1 VAVGFTTGSLQ
12 ATGQQG
18 NEYVVTDRMAHDW
31 VEVYFPGWGWLPFD
45 PTPTRSLPPAV
56 GYSTSSVTF
65 NHDAQ
70 QNLPVLGNVGAA
82 SVQANAAITASGANS
97 PHVPRTGQGGRNAHR
112 HGEGSN
118 GLTVVGSAHKAGT
131 SFLMWLLYAT
141 AAVLA
146 LLAGFKLIAVRW
158 RYLRRGPRAQAS
170 AAYHELATFAA
181 DQGVPIGSNLTFE
194 QLATRLK
201 TSFDVDAANFASAAS
216 SARYAPMPA
225 ANRSSGQLRSQ
236 LRLVKRGIRVQLSRR
251 DRFLGALRLRAV
263 LAQTTDVE

>member
-18 NEYVVTDRMAHDW
+18 NEYVVNDRMAHDW
-31 VEVYFPGWGWLPFD
+31 VEVYFPRWGWLPFD

-56 GYSTSSVTF
+56 AYSTSSVTF

-70 QNLPVLGNVGAA
+70 QNLKVLGTSGAA
-82 SVQANAAITASGANS
+82 GAQAATALNSGGGVNS
-97 PHVPRTGQGGRNAHR
+97 PHVLRTGPLNAHH
-112 HGEGSN
+112 HGDSSN
-118 GLTVVGSAHKAGT
+118 GILVVGTARKHGT
-131 SFLMWLLYAT
+131 SFFMWLLYAT
-141 AAVLA
+141 VVILA
-146 LLAGFKLIAVRW
+146 LVGGFKLAAVRW
-158 RYLRRGPRAQAS
+158 RYLRRGPRARAS

-201 TSFDVDAANFASAAS
+201 TSFDVDASNFASTAS
-216 SARYAPMPA
+216 AARYAPLPA
-225 ANRSSGQLRSQ
+225 ANSSSGQLRSQ

-251 DRFLGALRLRAV
+251 DRFVGALRLRAV